1 MLTNNINFILVIV
14 IRFVL
19 GGVNNVQSTYT
30 NALSDMFSYGESN
43 NIFEIASIIN
53 NVACIIIF
61 TLSLFIVKN
70 FYLIIITIGII
81 NMLSFILFTIKVFYS
96 MDLKMGNKYL
106 FQNNEE
112 YHSKDRSNNNTQGNS
127 LYNSNM
133 KLRNPNGENI
143 NLSGNNNGINFNIN
157 LNFNNVNNTNL
168 NSNGG
173 NMNKSK
179 SLDSALSKNFKHL
192 NSDSI
197 DNNLNNLNSIN
208 YTNSNNN
215 NGVIKLVNINV
226 NNNNFINLS
235 NEKRK
240 KNNVNP
246 NNRKK
251 NSSKSVNQTVTSPSM
266 KQTYANEKVKLEKNI
281 KKSFY
286 VIIIY
291 SLIQFIYTFSIFLF
305 MMSEDKREKILL
317 LFAVYYLFQIVFSPL
332 NKKLINISV
341 KSSRNKKLIFFISF
355 MLSLLLSISF
365 NLFYMNTITIKKYK
379 TYIIFISFL
388 LRNETMTIMLSY
400 CNINIFAESGAEKSM
415 RKKKTISAIISS
427 VLIIPIGYFFF
438 EFKSLITQYIILY
451 VIILLF
457 LITPFFI
464 GIFFL

>member
-1 MLTNNINFILVIV
+1 
-14 IRFVL
+14 
-19 GGVNNVQSTYT
+19 
-30 NALSDMFSYGESN
+30 
-43 NIFEIASIIN
+43 
-53 NVACIIIF
+53 
-61 TLSLFIVKN
+61 
-70 FYLIIITIGII
+70 
-81 NMLSFILFTIKVFYS
+81 
-96 MDLKMGNKYL
+96 
-106 FQNNEE
+106 
-112 YHSKDRSNNNTQGNS
+112 
-127 LYNSNM
+127 
-133 KLRNPNGENI
+133 
-143 NLSGNNNGINFNIN
+143 
-157 LNFNNVNNTNL
+157 
-168 NSNGG
+168 
-173 NMNKSK
+173 
-179 SLDSALSKNFKHL
+179 
-192 NSDSI
+192 
-197 DNNLNNLNSIN
+197 
-208 YTNSNNN
+208 
-215 NGVIKLVNINV
+215 
-226 NNNNFINLS
+226 
-235 NEKRK
+235 
-240 KNNVNP
+240 
-246 NNRKK
+246 
-251 NSSKSVNQTVTSPSM
+251 
-266 KQTYANEKVKLEKNI
+266 
-281 KKSFY
+281 
-286 VIIIY
+286 
-291 SLIQFIYTFSIFLF
+291 

>member
-1 MLTNNINFILVIV
+1 
-14 IRFVL
+14 
-19 GGVNNVQSTYT
+19 
-30 NALSDMFSYGESN
+30 
-43 NIFEIASIIN
+43 
-53 NVACIIIF
+53 
-61 TLSLFIVKN
+61 
-70 FYLIIITIGII
+70 
-81 NMLSFILFTIKVFYS
+81 
-96 MDLKMGNKYL
+96 
-106 FQNNEE
+106 
-112 YHSKDRSNNNTQGNS
+112 
-127 LYNSNM
+127 
-133 KLRNPNGENI
+133 
-143 NLSGNNNGINFNIN
+143 
-157 LNFNNVNNTNL
+157 
-168 NSNGG
+168 
-173 NMNKSK
+173 
-179 SLDSALSKNFKHL
+179 
-192 NSDSI
+192 
-197 DNNLNNLNSIN
+197 
-208 YTNSNNN
+208 
-215 NGVIKLVNINV
+215 
-226 NNNNFINLS
+226 
-235 NEKRK
+235 
-240 KNNVNP
+240 
-246 NNRKK
+246 
-251 NSSKSVNQTVTSPSM
+251 M